1 MAHNFSVEVEKLR
14 SANVYNPRLPTQP
27 IPNIATSTKCT
38 TTKSQASRHQYLN
51 LNWSLDELQSC
62 GQKKVRPCWDM
73 MECKQLK
80 RLNYR
85 WRNKCAAGHSVS
97 AKETVEVM
105 TCEINEAISCE
116 ISEPVG
122 EAKPED
128 NSPIREVALTVSTMD
143 GPSLILF
150 EIPELVG
157 IFRLLL
163 FAFYADMGS
172 SRDIAIG
179 PVAVVSLL
187 LRAMLQNEI
196 EPVKNAH
203 YYRWLAFTTAL
214 FAGITQATLSIL
226 Q

>member
-1 MAHNFSVEVEKLR
+1 MSN
-14 SANVYNPRLPTQP
+14 
-27 IPNIATSTKCT
+27 
-38 TTKSQASRHQYLN
+38 
-51 LNWSLDELQSC
+51 
-62 GQKKVRPCWDM
+62 
-73 MECKQLK
+73 
-80 RLNYR
+80 
-85 WRNKCAAGHSVS
+85 WRNKCAVGHSVS
-97 AKETVEVM
+97 AKEIIEVM
-105 TCEINEAISCE
+105 PCEINEAISYE
-116 ISEPVG
+116 ISAG

-128 NSPIREVALTVSTMD
+128 NSPVREVALTVSTMD

-196 EPVKNAH
+196 DPVKNAH
-203 YYRWLAFTTAL
+203 YYRWLAFTAAL
-214 FAGITQATLSIL
+214 FAGITQATLDIL
-226 Q
+226 HKNICLSADWDFLSHTGIVEFMGRATITIALQLQKGFLGIKKFTKNSDIV